1 MPFKSAM
8 KFLEIQKQENKK
20 NTSRKELIVHRHM
33 FPRTDMSSVLLF
45 ILIFSGFW
53 TLSFTQTALKCQRGW
68 SQFGLRCFRIFITST
83 SWGDAEQNCMVMGGH
98 LASVHSIEEYNFIQ
112 ALVLNAFNSN
122 AQTWLGASDI
132 REEGIWEW
140 TDGSAWDYINWSGG
154 QPDND
159 LNIENCLMMNFPVCW
174 NDANCANLMP
184 SACASQTEPDGQR
197 NASQCYTSIAK
208 DFQEANID
216 CGICSNIRA

>member
-83 SWGDAEQNCMVMGGH
+83 SWGDAE
-98 LASVHSIEEYNFIQ
+98 
-112 ALVLNAFNSN
+112 
-122 AQTWLGASDI
+122 
-132 REEGIWEW
+132 EGIWEW

-184 SACASQTEPDGQR
+184 SACAKAAIPAKTLSGQTEPDGQR